1 MAEII
6 DLMEIIN
13 KRKEKEVNDLAQ
25 KLADIIDEL
34 DLESDFQMYIENLE
48 DGFVDTPYIYTL
60 AAPYYTEPNQVSS
73 LSDITDVLT
82 KITLQLDMLGYS
94 DWANQIS
101 NVVGEMFVSG
111 TFKEG

>member
-6 DLMEIIN
+6 DLMAIIN

-25 KLADIIDEL
+25 KLADVIE
-34 DLESDFQMYIENLE
+34 DLGIEQDFQMYVEDLN
-48 DGFVDTPYIYTL
+48 DGFVDTPYIYTI
-60 AAPYYTEPNQVSS
+60 AAPYYNDPNHVTS

-82 KITLQLDMLGYS
+82 KITLQLDMMGYNQ
-94 DWANQIS
+94 WANQIS

>member
-25 KLADIIDEL
+25 KLADIIE
-34 DLESDFQMYIENLE
+34 DLGVENDFQMYVE
-48 DGFVDTPYIYTL
+48 DLSEGFVDTPFIYTIT
-60 AAPYYTEPNQVSS
+60 APYYSDPNQVTT

-82 KITLQLDMLGYS
+82 KITLQLDMMGYNE
-94 DWANQIS
+94 WANQIS
-101 NVVGEMFVSG
+101 GVVGEMFVSG